1 MTFSN
6 YSIYSFN
13 SDTGDMEFIYNDDE
27 TKKITLNLYNNF
39 PDYRSVNKN
48 VHYVSLTTKQVV
60 VLPDASTR
68 MSSLRGPTFGWINDP
83 ETGELFRPATQI
95 DYDLFEYKNNRYP
108 NGDLTDNGKI
118 YSYLLEEYQTAY
130 MN

>member
-1 MTFSN
+1 MKLKKLHLKIICN
-6 YSIYSFN
+6 Y
-13 SDTGDMEFIYNDDE
+13 
-27 TKKITLNLYNNF
+27 

-60 VLPDASTR
+60 ALPDASTR
-68 MSSLRGPTFGWINDP
+68 MSSMRNPTFGWINDP
-83 ETGELFRPATQI
+83 DTGELFRPATQI
-95 DYDLFEYKNNRYP
+95 DYDLFEYKYNRYP

>member
-1 MTFSN
+1 MTFTN

-13 SDTGDMEFIYNDDE
+13 RDTGDMVFIYNEDNQ
-27 TKKITLNLYNNF
+27 KSITINLYKNY

-60 VLPDASTR
+60 NIQDASTR
-68 MSSLRGPTFGWINDP
+68 MSSLRNPTFGWINDP
-83 ETGELFRPATQI
+83 NTGELFRPATQI
-95 DYDLFEYKNNRYP
+95 DFDLFDYKNNKYD

>member
-1 MTFSN
+1 MTFIN

-13 SDTGDMEFIYNDDE
+13 SDIGDMVFIYNNDE
-27 TKKITLNLYNNF
+27 TKKITLNVYANY
-39 PDYRSVNKN
+39 PDYRAVNKKL
-48 VHYVSLTTKQVV
+48 HYVSLTTKELVA
-60 VLPDASTR
+60 LPDASTR
-68 MSSLRGPTFGWINDP
+68 MPSLRNPTFGFINDP
-83 ETGELFRPATQI
+83 DTGEVFRPATQI
-95 DYDLFEYKNNRYP
+95 DFDLFDYKYNRYP

>member
-13 SDTGDMEFIYNDDE
+13 SNTGDMVFIYNDDE
-27 TKKITLNLYNNF
+27 TKKITLNLYSQF

-60 VLPDASTR
+60 ALPDASTR
-68 MSSLRGPTFGWINDP
+68 MSSMRGPTFGWINDP
-83 ETGELFRPATQI
+83 DTGELFRPATQI
-95 DYDLFEYKNNRYP
+95 DYDLFEYKYNRYP

-118 YSYLLEEYQTAY
+118 YSYLLEEYQSAY